1 MAEGRGWES
10 RRTKI
15 VCTIGPASESEG
27 ALERLILAGMDVA
40 RLNFAHGT
48 HEEHAR
54 VVQRIRN
61 LQEKLGKPVAIIQ
74 DLPGPKIR
82 LGDFEGGAA
91 LLRTGSE
98 FTITRRPI
106 MGNAEEAHAPS
117 PDFFREVRCKDRLLA
132 DDGLIQLEVLAIDGG
147 EVRCL
152 VVTGGILRSHKGIS
166 LPSGRLHRAALTKR
180 DLEDLE
186 FGIAQGVDYVA
197 TSFVRNPS
205 DLLEVRNFLGAWGAK
220 IPIIAKL
227 EKPEAIRNLEDI
239 LQVASGVMV
248 ARGDLAVEMSIEE
261 VPVLQKFILRQAR
274 RYKVPVII
282 ATQMLESM
290 VEHPR
295 PTRAEA
301 SDVANAILDGTDA
314 VMLSAETATGAYPVE
329 AVEMMA
335 RITLK
340 AEPYLRPPPLP
351 QGDEQSFPVVASDAA
366 CRAARSLNAK
376 AIVVF
381 TESGLTARLISQDRP
396 EVPILALTPSEETRR
411 RMALCWG
418 VSPFLITQRRE
429 TIEEMV
435 QEMEG
440 FLLAEGRVKA
450 GDTLVVL
457 SGTPM
462 WKPGTVNAL
471 KLHRVGEA
479 R

>member
-1 MAEGRGWES
+1 MAEGKSQEI

-15 VCTIGPASESEG
+15 VCTIGPASESEEV
-27 ALERLILAGMDVA
+27 LERLMVAGMDVA

-48 HEEHAR
+48 LEEHAR
-54 VVQRIRN
+54 VIQRIRA
-61 LQEKLGKPVAIIQ
+61 LEAKLGRSVAILQ

-91 LLRTGSE
+91 LLRTGAE
-98 FTITRRPI
+98 FTITGQPI
-106 MGNAEEAHAPS
+106 LGTAERAHTPY
-117 PDFFREVRCKDRLLA
+117 PGFFREVRPGDKILA
-132 DDGLIQLEVLAIDGG
+132 DDGLIQLEVLESNGV
-147 EVRCL
+147 EVRCR
-152 VVTGGILRSHKGIS
+152 VVTGGILRNHKGIS
-166 LPSGRLHRAALTKR
+166 LPSGRLHRASLTKK

-186 FGIAQGVDYVA
+186 FGISHGADYVA
-197 TSFVRNPS
+197 TSFVRSAS
-205 DLLEVRNFLGAWGAK
+205 DIVEVRNFLGAWGAK

-227 EKPEAIRNLEDI
+227 EKPEAIRNLADI

-274 RYKVPVII
+274 RHKVPVII

-314 VMLSAETATGAYPVE
+314 VMLSAETATGGYPVE
-329 AVEMMA
+329 AVGMMA
-335 RITLK
+335 GIAFK
-340 AEPYLRPPPLP
+340 AEPYLRLPPLP
-351 QGDEQSFPVVASDAA
+351 QGDEVSFPEVVSDAA
-366 CRAARSLNAK
+366 CRAAQSLHAK

-381 TESGLTARLISQDRP
+381 TQSGLTARLISQDRP
-396 EVPILALTPSEETRR
+396 EVPILALTPLEEMRR
-411 RMALCWG
+411 RMALYWG
-418 VSPFLITQRRE
+418 IIPYLVPQRG
-429 TIEEMV
+429 TIEEMIH
-435 QEMEG
+435 EMDG
-440 FLLAEGRVKA
+440 LLLAEGWVEA
-450 GDTLVVL
+450 GDPLVVV

-462 WKPGTVNAL
+462 WKAGTVNAL
-471 KLHRVGEA
+471 KLHRVGEV